1 MVSAG
6 REEGREVMEA
16 VMRTDRE
23 QEGRSGL
30 GWGWA
35 GLSGCK
41 EGRKDERMRWMLC
54 CVERRDERDE

>member
-30 GWGWA
+30 GWA

-41 EGRKDERMRWMLC
+41 EGRKER
-54 CVERRDERDE
+54 